1 MTIETNSGSLMVTP
15 TYIAAAIVAWWMF
28 DAEGLR
34 ILDRLTAPAW
44 DRSVSGV
51 ERPAFDPG
59 AITTLASGHVA
70 IVRVLASTK

>member
-1 MTIETNSGSLMVTP
+1 MTTETNSGSLMVAP
-15 TYIAAAIVAWWMF
+15 TYIAAVVAAWWMF

-34 ILDRLTAPAW
+34 ILDRLNTPAW

-51 ERPAFDPG
+51 ERPALDPG

-70 IVRVLASTK
+70 IVRVLAGTK